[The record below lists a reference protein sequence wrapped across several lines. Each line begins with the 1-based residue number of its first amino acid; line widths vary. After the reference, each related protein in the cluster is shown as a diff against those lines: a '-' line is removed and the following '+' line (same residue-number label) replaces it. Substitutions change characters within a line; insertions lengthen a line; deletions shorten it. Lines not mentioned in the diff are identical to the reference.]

1 MCACGFVHIV
11 QVLLEAR
18 DNGYLGADLIRSY
31 EPLDMGARN

>member
-18 DNGYLGADLIRSY
+18 GIGYLGTDLINGY
-31 EPLDMGARN
+31 EPLDKGARN